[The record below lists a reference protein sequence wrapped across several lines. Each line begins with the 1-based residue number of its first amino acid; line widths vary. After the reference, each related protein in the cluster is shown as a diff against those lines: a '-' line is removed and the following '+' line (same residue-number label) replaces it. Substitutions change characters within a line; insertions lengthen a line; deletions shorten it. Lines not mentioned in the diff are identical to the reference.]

1 MTPDSPVMAAVPAIA
16 AVVALTLIAGI
27 RGLRIARSTSDF
39 FVASRA
45 VRPWWNAAAIGG
57 EYLAAASFLGVAGL
71 FAARGDQALWL
82 VIGYTGGF
90 VVLLLFIA
98 APFRRSNGYTVSD
111 FAQVRFD
118 SMAARRAVS
127 VVVVVICGA
136 YIVPQLHGA
145 GLVATTVLGAPRWV
159 GPVLVATVVGLT
171 MASGGM
177 RSATIVQ
184 GVQYLIKV
192 ACLLVPLAFIVG
204 TLAARGFTSVRI
216 PTLPAALGAGSPYGT
231 ISLLISLLLGAAA
244 FPHVLLRLYTS
255 PDGRSA
261 QRTVVIVAALVG
273 TFYAIPLAYGVIGR
287 WAVPQ
292 VVADNRADSLVLVL
306 PYFIVGEPFGEMLV
320 AMVAA
325 GAFGAFI
332 ATSSGLVITMAGV
345 VSQDL
350 FGSDVKR
357 FRLSALLATGLALV
371 LALVTDS
378 RSIIDTVGHVFAFSA
393 STLFPVL
400 VLGIWWRRATALA
413 AVSGITVGAILVVG
427 AAVAY
432 YVLER
437 PVGVVGE
444 LLAHPAAVTVP
455 LVFTVV
461 VVASRLRP
469 ADIQA
474 AEQFI
479 HQIHRPDEVETN
491 FAVPVRT
498 RR

>member
-1 MTPDSPVMAAVPAIA
+1 MLAIA
-16 AVVALTLIAGI
+16 AVVGLTVMAGI
-27 RGLRIARSTSDF
+27 RGLRLARSTSDF
-39 FVASRA
+39 FVASRT

-71 FAARGDQALWL
+71 FAGGDDQALWL
-82 VIGYTGGF
+82 VIGYTGGYL
-90 VVLLLFIA
+90 VLLLFIA
-98 APFRRSNGYTVSD
+98 APLRRSNGYTLSD

-127 VVVVVICGA
+127 VVVVIVCGA

-145 GLVATTVLGAPRWV
+145 GLVATTVLGAPRWA

-171 MASGGM
+171 VASGGM
-177 RSATIVQ
+177 RSITLVQ
-184 GVQYLIKV
+184 GMQYLIKV
-192 ACLLVPLAFIVG
+192 ASLLVPLAFIVA
-204 TLAARGFTSVRI
+204 TLAARGFTPARV
-216 PTLPAALGAGSPYGT
+216 PTPPAELSTRSPYGT
-231 ISLLISLLLGAAA
+231 VSLLISLLLGAAA
-244 FPHVLLRLYTS
+244 LPHVLLRLATS

-261 QRTVVIVAALVG
+261 QRTVVIATALVG
-273 TFYAIPLAYGVIGR
+273 TFYAIPFAYGAIGR

-292 VVADNRADSLVLVL
+292 VVADGGADSLVLVL
-306 PYFIVGEPFGEMLV
+306 PYFVGGPFREVLV

-350 FGSDVKR
+350 FGSDVRR
-357 FRLSALLATGLALV
+357 FRLSALYATGLPLV
-371 LALVTDS
+371 LALVTAS
-378 RSIIDTVGHVFAFSA
+378 QSITDTVGYVFAFSA

-400 VLGIWWRRATALA
+400 VLGIWWRGATAAA
-413 AVSGITVGAILVVG
+413 AVSGITVGAGLVAG

-432 YVLER
+432 YVLGR
-437 PVGVVGE
+437 PVGALGD

-461 VVASRLRP
+461 VVVSRLKPVGVR
-469 ADIQA
+469 A

-479 HQIHRPDEVETN
+479 HQIHRPDDVETRL
-491 FAVPVRT
+491 AVPVRT
-498 RR
+498 QR